1 MSWRD
6 QRKVVRFW
14 HRVSLTMKSRCD
26 FLSLSIC
33 STEAVVAI
41 RAIVKA
47 FIMYKTYLWLG
58 RNEGMDPYSRTC
70 IIHHS
75 LLQEARK
82 SIRTY
87 QLTLSSSEPT
97 RCTGLGFPVAGCK
110 VMAVSM

>member
-14 HRVSLTMKSRCD
+14 HRLSLTMKSRFD

-47 FIMYKTYLWLG
+47 FIMYKTYLWLA
-58 RNEGMDPYSRTC
+58 RNEGMDPYSRHL
-70 IIHHS
+70 HHS
-75 LLQEARK
+75 SFPATERQGKASEY
-82 SIRTY
+82 I
-87 QLTLSSSEPT
+87 SS
-97 RCTGLGFPVAGCK
+97 RFQVRNLR
-110 VMAVSM
+110 AVQV